1 MKERNPMPIRKFSL
15 IGLIALGLIII
26 SLVGELFTFSNDIYT
41 NIQTY
46 VVLISQIIGNTLFG
60 VALIGYFLHLKENKM
75 LKWTSLVIGVFYIIN
90 LFAVNNLFGLFSDEF
105 GLLNTFKDSTLL
117 YVYSFFVSIALI
129 VFGYAFT

>member
-90 LFAVNNLFGLFSDEF
+90 LFAVSP
-105 GLLNTFKDSTLL
+105 
-117 YVYSFFVSIALI
+117 SFFYCSF
-129 VFGYAFT
+129 VFFILLS

>member
-60 VALIGYFLHLKENKM
+60 VALIGYFLHLKENKPM
-75 LKWTSLVIGVFYIIN
+75 NVDNINNNWTFNLKFNDILSIEKY
-90 LFAVNNLFGLFSDEF
+90 NNLL
-105 GLLNTFKDSTLL
+105 TIT
-117 YVYSFFVSIALI
+117 LI
-129 VFGYAFT
+129 VTAYPL